1 MTQTPHAHDPL
12 ATWLTYLENTHPVTI
27 DMGLARI
34 SAVKTAL
41 NLNPNCP
48 IITVAGTNGKGS
60 VCAMLTAIFKAAGYR
75 VGTYT
80 SPHLVHYN
88 ERVAINGRPIDDASL
103 TQSFADIAQAQQSIN
118 TSLSYFEVG
127 TLSAMLIFLQ
137 QKVDVIILEVGLGGR
152 LDAANLFDADVA
164 ILTSVDLDHQGFLG
178 TTREAIGHE
187 KAGIFRPNRPAIC
200 ADTNP
205 PQSVIHH
212 ALSIGAELSCVNLA
226 YSYKTINNQWQF
238 QFGDTSYHSLPFP
251 ALRGDYQLGNAAAV
265 LAALCAIKPQLP
277 VSLGEI
283 KQGLIEAQ
291 WKGRFQVLAGSPVR
305 VLDAAHNPH
314 AARALCH
321 SLKKLPFA
329 TTRIAVFSMLSDK
342 DIAGVVKTLQSEFD
356 VWYLASLDCPRGL
369 SAHQLADQLAEV
381 GIMQVV
387 LFDDPVSAWQAALQ
401 QAADNDRIVAFG
413 SFYTLSPLF
422 ELLESTP

>member
-41 NLNPNCP
+41 QLSPNCP

-60 VCAMLTAIFKAAGYR
+60 VCAMLTAILKAAGYR

-103 TQSFADIAQAQQSIN
+103 TQSFAEIVQAQQHIN

-164 ILTSVDLDHQGFLG
+164 ILTSIDLDHQGFLG
-178 TTREAIGHE
+178 TTRAAIGHE

-205 PQSVIHH
+205 PQSVLDH
-212 ALSIGAELSCVNLA
+212 AQHIGAELFCINLA

-238 QFGDTSYHSLPFP
+238 QFGDTAYHSLPFP
-251 ALRGDYQLGNAAAV
+251 ALRGDYQLGNAAVA

-291 WKGRFQVLAGSPVR
+291 WKGRFQVLAGSPLR

-329 TTRIAVFSMLSDK
+329 AQRIAVFSMLSDK
-342 DIAGVVKTLQSEFD
+342 DIVGVVQTLQSEFD
-356 VWYLASLDCPRGL
+356 VWYLSSLDCPRGL
-369 SAHQLADQLAEV
+369 SAHQLADQLASV
-381 GIMQVV
+381 GITQVV

-422 ELLESTP
+422 EFIESAP